1 MKKKDNDNTLIFLL
15 LGAAGILAYLFFRK
29 PKKTIEQVLKD
40 VFSNLEFE
48 FNKAVILDSSFV
60 YLDELADVLKKT
72 NWNLKLSG
80 YTDNVGSES
89 SNLKLS
95 QNRANSV
102 KNYLVNKGIDPNKIE
117 AVGYGEI
124 NPIAPNDTPENRAKN
139 RRVEFLIIKNV

>member
-1 MKKKDNDNTLIFLL
+1 MKKKDNDNTIIFLL
-15 LGAAGILAYLFFRK
+15 LGAGILAYLFFRK

-117 AVGYGEI
+117 AVGYGEN
-124 NPIAPNDTPENRAKN
+124 NPIAPNDTAENRAKN
-139 RRVEFLIIKNV
+139 RRVEFLIIKNK

>member
-1 MKKKDNDNTLIFLL
+1 MSKKDNDNTLIFLL

-48 FNKAVILDSSFV
+48 TNKAIILDSSLI
-60 YLDELADVLKKT
+60 YLDELADVLLKT
-72 NWNLKLSG
+72 NWNLKLNG

-89 SNLKLS
+89 YNLKLS

-102 KNYLVNKGIDPNKIE
+102 KNYLINKGIDPNKIQ
-117 AVGYGEI
+117 ATGYGEN
-124 NPIAPNDTPENRAKN
+124 NPIAPNDTPENKAKN
-139 RRVEFLIIKNV
+139 RRVEFIIIK